1 MAVVRPSFKARVRAN
16 NSVRVSCKFLLI
28 PRHASRLAS
37 LTSML
42 VTLLCCAAGIH
53 AQTSVVTQHND
64 IGRTGQNRNETIL
77 TPANVNTTGFG
88 KLFSYAID
96 GRAYAQPLYVPGV
109 TMGAGTV
116 QAGTKHN
123 VVFIATEHDSVYAF
137 DADSNGGSNA
147 SPLWKITLL
156 DSAHGAPSG
165 ATTVPNGDVSTGDI
179 VPEVGIT
186 GTPVIDIST
195 NTMYVVGKTKESG
208 NYVQRLHALDL
219 TTGAEKSVS
228 PVTLAAQVSGNG
240 NGSSGGILKWD
251 PKWENNRAGLL
262 LLNGIVYIGFAA
274 HGDNGPWHGWILA
287 YNAASLQQASVFC
300 STSNGSGSGIWMS
313 GAGLAADT
321 VNNGR
326 IFVTTGNGAFNA
338 NNPPY
343 TNSMSYG
350 DDFVRLD
357 INNGVMNAG
366 DHFTPLNQSSLNGS
380 DADVASGG
388 VLLLPDQSA
397 GGHTHL
403 MVEAGKEGRIYLVD
417 RDNLGG
423 YNSSSDNIV
432 QEVPVNNSSQSNQ
445 NFKINGLWSTPAYW
459 NGNLYFW
466 GNGDNL
472 TAFSFVNG
480 RLANLDGNG
489 LPNPTS
495 SSSETSSFPGATPSI
510 SSNGNSNGIVWD
522 VLTSNYA
529 SNGSAVLLAH
539 NASNVGTTLY
549 SSNQDSTRDNPGI
562 ATKFVVPTIMNG
574 KVYVGTANFL
584 SVYGLLSAGQQTA
597 APSLNPGGES
607 FSGSISVTIS
617 DSTPGA
623 SIYYTTDGSTPT
635 TSSQKYTGPITVT
648 NTETINAIASASGF
662 VQSAVSSETYN
673 LLTQALAPVFSP
685 VAGSFGSTQ
694 VVTITSGTSGAKIYY
709 TTDGSTPSP
718 GAGSTQLY
726 GSAITVSSTVTIK
739 AMASL
744 AGLTLSPVTS
754 ATYTMVAGGAG
765 ISFVNGFS
773 SAPSSMTFNGST
785 VLNDSRLQLTNGGLN
800 QAGSA
805 WFNSPVDITKFT
817 NDFAFQLENADA
829 DGITFTIQ
837 NSGTTALGASGG
849 ALGYAGIVKSVAIK
863 FDLYNNNGE
872 GDDSIGIYQNGA
884 SPFVPSID
892 LSGSGID
899 LHNGDTFSVHM
910 SYNGTT
916 LAMSIIDGVTGAV
929 YNNSWAVN
937 IPQVIGSNTAYVGF
951 TGGTG
956 GMTAS
961 QKITTWSFL
970 SSGGSQQATASPTF
984 SPAAGTYLG
993 TQTVTI
999 SDATSGAAIFYTMDG
1014 STPTA
1019 SAGGSTQAYSG
1030 PLSVTST
1037 QTIKAIA
1044 GSSSLAASTVSSATY
1059 TIEQRATPPIFS
1071 PASGTFAAA
1080 QAVTISSPT
1089 PGAVI
1094 YYTTDGST
1102 PTASSTLYAGAIS
1115 VTATKTINAIAIVSG
1130 YFDSTVSTGL
1140 YTINSSGGTG
1150 VNLGGGFTA
1159 GAMNLNGSVALNGT
1173 KLRLT
1178 AGTLNAAGSAWF
1190 SSPLNVQKFNT
1201 NFTFQITPG
1210 SNPVADGFTFAIQ
1223 GNSTTAIGPMGGGLG
1238 YGPDN
1243 LTSAV
1248 SSSGPLRN
1256 SVAIKFDLYDNAGEG
1271 VNSTGLYTNGA
1282 SPTTP
1287 SVDLTGSG
1295 IDLHSGHACNVQIG
1309 YDGTN
1314 LTLTITDPTVNAAFT
1329 QSWPVNI
1336 PVVVGGN
1343 TAYVGFT
1350 AGTGGSTA
1358 IQDITSWTLS
1368 STATATAASAT
1379 PVFTPGAGTYAGTTS
1394 VTISDATS
1402 GANIFYT
1409 LDGTSPATTATG
1421 STKQYSGALTVSAT
1435 QTINAIASAAGFSP
1449 SAVASAKYT
1458 IQAPAAT
1465 ATPVISPAGGTFT
1478 SAQTVAI
1485 TDATS
1490 GAAIYY
1496 TIDGSQPTVSSTNYS
1511 GGFSV
1516 SATTTIK
1523 AIAVASGLTS
1533 SGTAT
1538 SVITIQ
1544 SAGGTGTGGTSV
1556 VSLGSGFSSAGVQ
1569 LNGNAVLNG
1578 NRLQLTDTNSPF
1590 EDASAFWTQQVNVQS
1605 FATDFSFQIINP
1617 VADGITFTIQRA
1629 GVTALG
1635 PAGGGLGYGPDT
1647 VGAAPGIPKSVAV
1660 KFDIYNNMGESP
1672 NSTGLYTNGASPTV
1686 PATAI
1691 AGGVNLQSGNIL
1703 NAHMTYDGTTLTLTI
1718 TDATNPAQTFTT
1730 SWPIDIPGTV
1740 GGTTAY
1746 VGFTGATGGSMAT
1759 EQILTW
1765 TYSASGKAPLVF
1777 QTADLVGSAVTS
1789 GPVLRIINYDGFPD
1803 GSGTILDA
1811 TRVGDN
1817 VVFTLNVPTPG
1828 IYDVKVSY
1836 KQYIPRGIM
1845 QSAVNTTNIGAPVDE
1860 FLASGV
1866 GYAQSDLGNLNFSSA
1881 GNYQVKFTVVGKNP
1895 GSTGYSV
1902 SFDTITL
1909 TPQ

>member
-1 MAVVRPSFKARVRAN
+1 MAVVTPSFKARPFAH
-16 NSVRVSCKFLLI
+16 NSLRSPFNLLSIPRKVSKFAPLALVLLI
-28 PRHASRLAS
+28 
-37 LTSML
+37 
-42 VTLLCCAAGIH
+42 LLSCGAGVQ

-88 KLFSYAID
+88 KLFSYVLD

-123 VVFIATEHDSVYAF
+123 VVFVATEHDSVYAF
-137 DADSNGGSNA
+137 DADNNGGSNA
-147 SPLWKITLL
+147 SPLWNITLL

-165 ATTVPNGDVSTGDI
+165 ATTVPNSDVSSGDI

-186 GTPVIDIST
+186 GTPVIDLST
-195 NTMYVVGKTKESG
+195 NTLYVVGKTKESG
-208 NYVQRLHALDL
+208 NYIQRLHALDI
-219 TTGAEKSVS
+219 TTGAEKSGS

-287 YNAASLQQASVFC
+287 YNAASLQQTSVFC

-321 VNNGR
+321 TGGGR
-326 IFVTTGNGAFNA
+326 IFVTTGNGAFNPIT
-338 NNPPY
+338 PPY

-357 INNGVMNAG
+357 INNGVMNVG
-366 DHFTPLNQSSLNGS
+366 DQFTPLNQSTLNGA

-388 VLLLPDQSA
+388 VLLLPDQTA

-423 YNSSSDNIV
+423 YSSSSDNIV

-445 NFKINGLWSTPAYW
+445 TFKINGLWSTPAYW

-466 GNGDNL
+466 GNGDTL

-480 RLANLDGNG
+480 RLANLDANG

-495 SSSETSSFPGATPSI
+495 SSSESSSFPGATPSI
-510 SSNGNSNGIVWD
+510 SSNGNTNGIVWD
-522 VLTSNYA
+522 VLTNNYA
-529 SNGSAVLLAH
+529 SNGAAVLLAH
-539 NASNVGTTLY
+539 NATNVGNTLY
-549 SSNQDSTRDNPGI
+549 SSNQNSTRDNPGI

-597 APSLNPGGES
+597 APTLNPGGES
-607 FSGSISVTIS
+607 FSGSISVTIT

-635 TSSQKYTGPITVT
+635 TSSQKYTAPLTVT

-662 VQSAVSSETYN
+662 VQSALSSETYN
-673 LLTQALAPVFSP
+673 LLTQALAPTFSP
-685 VAGSFGSTQ
+685 VAGSFGSAQ
-694 VVTITSGTSGAKIYY
+694 LVTISSGTSGANIYY

-739 AMASL
+739 AVASL
-744 AGLTLSPVTS
+744 TGLTLSPVTS
-754 ATYTMVAGGAG
+754 ATYTIAAGGAG

-773 SAPSSMTFNGST
+773 AAPSAMTFNGST

-805 WFNSPVDITKFT
+805 WFNTPVDITKFT
-817 NDFAFQLENADA
+817 NDFAFQLENADG

-837 NSGTTALGASGG
+837 NSSPTALGATGG
-849 ALGYAGIVKSVAIK
+849 GLGFAGIAKSVAIK
-863 FDLYNNNGE
+863 FDLYSNNGE
-872 GDDSIGIYQNGA
+872 GDDSTGIFQNGA
-884 SPFVPSID
+884 TPDVPSID
-892 LSGSGID
+892 LSSSGID

-910 SYNGTT
+910 TYNGAT
-916 LAMSIIDGVTGAV
+916 LAMSITDGVTGAV
-929 YNNSWAVN
+929 YNNSWAIN

-961 QKITTWSFL
+961 QKIETWSFL
-970 SSGGSQQATASPTF
+970 STGGSQQATATPTF

-993 TQTVTI
+993 TQTVTV
-999 SDATSGAAIFYTMDG
+999 SDTTSGAAIFYTMDG

-1019 SAGGSTQAYSG
+1019 SVGGSTQAYSA
-1030 PLSVTST
+1030 PLTVTST

-1044 GSSSLAASTVSSATY
+1044 NSASLAASAVSSATY
-1059 TIEQRATPPIFS
+1059 TIEQRATAPIFS
-1071 PASGTFAAA
+1071 PGPGTFAAA
-1080 QAVTISSPT
+1080 QSVTMSSPT
-1089 PGAVI
+1089 PGAAI
-1094 YYTTDGST
+1094 YYTTDGSA
-1102 PTASSTLYAGAIS
+1102 PTASSTLYTGAIS
-1115 VTATKTINAIAIVSG
+1115 VTSSKTINAIAIVSG
-1130 YFDSTVSTGL
+1130 YFDSTVSSAL
-1140 YTINSSGGTG
+1140 YTINSSGATA
-1150 VNLGGGFTA
+1150 VNLGSGFTA
-1159 GAMNLNGSVALNGT
+1159 GAMVLNGSAALSGT

-1178 AGTLNAAGSAWF
+1178 AGTTGAAGSAWF
-1190 SSPLNVQKFNT
+1190 SSPLNIQKFST

-1223 GNSTTAIGPMGGGLG
+1223 GNSTTAIGPTGGGLG

-1243 LTSAV
+1243 PSTAV

-1282 SPTTP
+1282 SPTSP
-1287 SVDLTGSG
+1287 FVDLTGSG
-1295 IDLHSGHACNVQIG
+1295 VDLHSGDACNVQIS

-1314 LTLTITDPTVNAAFT
+1314 LTMTITDPTVNAAFT
-1329 QSWPVNI
+1329 QTWPVNI
-1336 PVVVGGN
+1336 PSVIGGN

-1350 AGTGGSTA
+1350 GGTGGSTA

-1368 STATATAASAT
+1368 PTSTSAAAA
-1379 PVFTPGAGTYAGTTS
+1379 PVFSPGAGTYTGTTS
-1394 VTISDATS
+1394 VTISDATA
-1402 GANIFYT
+1402 GAAIYYT
-1409 LDGTSPATTATG
+1409 LDGTSPATSATG
-1421 STKQYSGALTVSAT
+1421 STQQYSGALTVSAT

-1449 SAVASAKYT
+1449 SAVASSKYT
-1458 IQAPAAT
+1458 IQAPAVT

-1478 SAQTVAI
+1478 SVQTVTI

-1496 TIDGSQPTVSSTNYS
+1496 TTDGNQPTVSSTKYA
-1511 GGFSV
+1511 GAFSV

-1523 AIAVASGLTS
+1523 AIAAASGMTA

-1538 SVITIQ
+1538 SVVTIQ
-1544 SAGGTGTGGTSV
+1544 SAGGTDGTSV
-1556 VSLGSGFSSAGVQ
+1556 INFGSGFTAAGMQ

-1578 NRLQLTDTNSPF
+1578 NRLQMTDINNTS
-1590 EDASAFWTQQVNVQS
+1590 EVASAFWTQQVNVQS
-1605 FATDFSFQIINP
+1605 FTTDISFQITNP
-1617 VADGITFTIQRA
+1617 IADGITFTIQRA

-1647 VGAAPGIPKSVAV
+1647 VGEAPGIAKSVAV
-1660 KFDIYNNMGESP
+1660 KFDIYNNAGEST
-1672 NSTGLYTNGASPTV
+1672 NSTGLYTNGASPTI
-1686 PATAI
+1686 PAI
-1691 AGGVNLQSGNIL
+1691 AIGGGVNLQSGDIL
-1703 NAHMTYDGTTLTLTI
+1703 KVHMAYDGTTLTMTI

-1740 GGTTAY
+1740 GGSTAF

-1765 TYSASGKAPLVF
+1765 TYSTSSKAALVF
-1777 QTADLVGSAVTS
+1777 QTTDLAASAVTS

-1811 TRVGDN
+1811 TAVGDN

-1828 IYDVKVSY
+1828 IYDVRVSY
-1836 KQYIPRGIM
+1836 KQYVPRGIM

-1860 FLASGV
+1860 FLATGV
-1866 GYAQSDLGNLNFSSA
+1866 AYAQSDLGNVNFSSA
-1881 GNYQVKFTVVGKNP
+1881 GNYQVKFTVVGKNA
-1895 GSTGYSV
+1895 GSTGYAIT
-1902 SFDTITL
+1902 FDAITL

>member
-1 MAVVRPSFKARVRAN
+1 MPVVRPAFEACPFAN
-16 NSVRVSCKFLLI
+16 NSSKVPYNHRSI
-28 PRHASRLAS
+28 PRKARKFAPLAS
-37 LTSML
+37 VLLML
-42 VTLLCCAAGIH
+42 LSCVAGVQ
-53 AQTSVVTQHND
+53 AQTSVTTQHND

-77 TPANVNTTGFG
+77 TPANVNTSGFG
-88 KLFSYAID
+88 KLFSYSID
-96 GRAYAQPLYVPGV
+96 GQAYAQPLYVPGV
-109 TMGAGTV
+109 TMGAGTL

-156 DSAHGAPSG
+156 DSAHGAASG
-165 ATTVPNGDVSTGDI
+165 ATTVPNGDLSTGDI
-179 VPEVGIT
+179 NPEVGIT
-186 GTPVIDIST
+186 GTPVIDTSS

-219 TTGAEKSVS
+219 TTGAEKSGS

-262 LLNGIVYIGFAA
+262 LLNGIVYLGFAA

-287 YNAASLQQASVFC
+287 YNAASLQQTSVFC

-338 NNPPY
+338 NTPPY
-343 TNSMSYG
+343 NNSMSYG

-357 INNGVMNAG
+357 INNGVMSVG

-380 DADVASGG
+380 DSDVASGG
-388 VLLLPDQSA
+388 VLLLPDQTA

-445 NFKINGLWSTPAYW
+445 TFKINGLWSTPAYW

-466 GNGDNL
+466 GNGDTL

-495 SSSETSSFPGATPSI
+495 SSPESSSYPGATPSI
-510 SSNGNSNGIVWD
+510 SSNGNTNGIVWD
-522 VLTSNYA
+522 VLTSNY
-529 SNGSAVLLAH
+529 GSSGAAVLLAH
-539 NASNVGTTLY
+539 NASNVGNSLY
-549 SSNQDSTRDNPGI
+549 SSNQNSTRDNPGV
-562 ATKFVVPTIMNG
+562 ATKFVVPTVMNG

-584 SVYGLLSAGQQTA
+584 SVFGLLGTGQQTA

-607 FSGSISVTIS
+607 FSGSLSVTIT

-648 NTETINAIASASGF
+648 TTETINAIASASGF
-662 VQSAVSSETYN
+662 VQSALSSETYN
-673 LLTQALAPVFSP
+673 VLTQALAPTFSP
-685 VAGSFGSTQ
+685 VAGSFGSAQ
-694 VVTITSGTSGAKIYY
+694 QVTITSGTPLAKIYY

-739 AMASL
+739 AVASL

-754 ATYTMVAGGAG
+754 ATYTIVAGGAG

-773 SAPSSMTFNGST
+773 AAPGSMTFNGST
-785 VLNDSRLQLTNGGLN
+785 VLNDSRLQLTNGGLS

-805 WFNSPVDITKFT
+805 WFNTPVDITKFT

-837 NSGTTALGASGG
+837 NSGVTALGAAGG
-849 ALGYAGIVKSVAIK
+849 NLGFAGIAKSVAVK

-872 GDDSIGIYQNGA
+872 GDDSTGIYQNGV
-884 SPFVPSID
+884 SPTTPAID
-892 LSGSGID
+892 LSSSGID

-910 SYNGTT
+910 TYDGAT
-916 LAMSIIDGVTGAV
+916 LAMSITDGVTGAV
-929 YNNSWAVN
+929 YNHSWSIN
-937 IPQVIGSNTAYVGF
+937 LPQVVGSNTAYVGF

-956 GMTAS
+956 GTTAS
-961 QKITTWSFL
+961 QKIETWSFL
-970 SSGGSQQATASPTF
+970 STGGSPQAAAATPTF
-984 SPAAGTYLG
+984 SPVAGTYLG

-999 SDATSGAAIFYTMDG
+999 NDATSGATIYYTMDG

-1019 SAGGSTQAYSG
+1019 SAGGSTQAYSA

-1044 GSSSLAASTVSSATY
+1044 KSSTLAASAVSSATY
-1059 TIEQRATPPIFS
+1059 TIEQRATAPIFS
-1071 PASGTFAAA
+1071 PGPGTYVAA
-1080 QAVTISSPT
+1080 QSVTISSPT
-1089 PGAVI
+1089 PGAAI
-1094 YYTTDGST
+1094 HYTTDGST
-1102 PTASSTLYAGAIS
+1102 PTASSTLYTGAIS
-1115 VTATKTINAIAIVSG
+1115 VAATKTINAIATVSG

-1140 YTINSSGGTG
+1140 YTINSSSSTG

-1159 GAMNLNGSVALNGT
+1159 GTMVLNGSAALNGT

-1178 AGTLNAAGSAWF
+1178 DGNGNEVGSSWF
-1190 SSPLNVQKFNT
+1190 SSPLNIQKFNT
-1201 NFTFQITPG
+1201 SFTFQITPG
-1210 SNPVADGFTFAIQ
+1210 TNPVADGFTFAIQ
-1223 GNSTTAIGPMGGGLG
+1223 SSGSTAIGPMGGGLG
-1238 YGPDN
+1238 YGPGTPGTAIPSPN
-1243 LTSAV
+1243 
-1248 SSSGPLRN
+1248 PLRN

-1282 SPTTP
+1282 SPTAP
-1287 SVDLTGSG
+1287 FVDLTGSG
-1295 IDLHSGHACNVQIG
+1295 VDLHSGHACNVQIS

-1314 LTLTITDPTVNAAFT
+1314 LTMTITDPTVNAAFT
-1329 QSWPVNI
+1329 QTWPVNI
-1336 PVVVGGN
+1336 PSVVGGN

-1350 AGTGGSTA
+1350 GATGGLAA

-1368 STATATAASAT
+1368 STAASATAA
-1379 PVFTPGAGTYAGTTS
+1379 
-1394 VTISDATS
+1394 
-1402 GANIFYT
+1402 
-1409 LDGTSPATTATG
+1409 
-1421 STKQYSGALTVSAT
+1421 
-1435 QTINAIASAAGFSP
+1435 
-1449 SAVASAKYT
+1449 
-1458 IQAPAAT
+1458 
-1465 ATPVISPAGGTFT
+1465 PVISPASGTFA
-1478 SAQTVAI
+1478 SAQSVTM

-1490 GAAIYY
+1490 GAVIYY
-1496 TIDGSQPTVSSTNYS
+1496 TVDGSQPTTSSTKY
-1511 GGFSV
+1511 GGAFSV
-1516 SATTTIK
+1516 GTSATIK
-1523 AIAVASGLTS
+1523 AIAVASGLAA

-1544 SAGGTGTGGTSV
+1544 SAGSSGGGSGGTGGTSV
-1556 VSLGSGFSSAGVQ
+1556 VSFGSGFSASGMQ

-1578 NRLQLTDTNSPF
+1578 NRLQLTDTNSLS
-1590 EDASAFWTQQVNVQS
+1590 EDASAFWNQQVNVQT
-1605 FATDFSFQIINP
+1605 FTTDFSFQIINP

-1647 VGAAPGIPKSVAV
+1647 VGGTPGIPTSVAV
-1660 KFDIYNNMGESP
+1660 KFDIYNNAGESS
-1672 NSTGLYTNGASPTV
+1672 NSTGLYINGASPTM

-1691 AGGVNLQSGNIL
+1691 GGGVNLLSGDIL
-1703 NAHMTYDGTTLTLTI
+1703 KVHITYDGTTLTMTV
-1718 TDATNPAQTFTT
+1718 TDTTNPAQTFTT
-1730 SWPIDIPGTV
+1730 SWPINIPTTV

-1746 VGFTGATGGSMAT
+1746 VGFTGSTGGSTAT
-1759 EQILTW
+1759 EQILSW
-1765 TYSASGKAPLVF
+1765 TYSTSGKAPLVF
-1777 QTADLVGSAVTS
+1777 QTTALAASAVTS
-1789 GPVLRIINYDGFPD
+1789 GPALRTFSYPGFPD

-1811 TRVGDN
+1811 TNVGDN

-1836 KQYIPRGIM
+1836 KQNIPRGIM
-1845 QSAVNTTNIGAPVDE
+1845 QSAVNATNIGAPVDE
-1860 FLASGV
+1860 FLSTGE
-1866 GYAQSDLGNLNFSSA
+1866 GYAQSDLGNVNFASA
-1881 GNYQVKFTVVGKNP
+1881 GNYNVKFTVVGKDA
-1895 GSTGYSV
+1895 GSTGYPI

>member
-1 MAVVRPSFKARVRAN
+1 MLL
-16 NSVRVSCKFLLI
+16 SC
-28 PRHASRLAS
+28 
-37 LTSML
+37 
-42 VTLLCCAAGIH
+42 VAGVQ
-53 AQTSVVTQHND
+53 AQTSVTTQHND

-77 TPANVNTTGFG
+77 TPANVNTSGFG
-88 KLFSYAID
+88 KLFSYSID
-96 GRAYAQPLYVPGV
+96 GQAYAQPLYVPGV
-109 TMGAGTV
+109 TMGAGTL

-156 DSAHGAPSG
+156 DSAHGAASG
-165 ATTVPNGDVSTGDI
+165 ATTVPNGDLSTGDI
-179 VPEVGIT
+179 NPEVGIT
-186 GTPVIDIST
+186 GTPVIDTSS

-219 TTGAEKSVS
+219 TTGAEKSGS

-262 LLNGIVYIGFAA
+262 LLNGIVYLGFAA

-287 YNAASLQQASVFC
+287 YNAASLQQTSVFC

-338 NNPPY
+338 NTPPY
-343 TNSMSYG
+343 NNSMSYG

-357 INNGVMNAG
+357 INNGVMSVG

-380 DADVASGG
+380 DSDVASGG
-388 VLLLPDQSA
+388 VLLLPDQAA

-445 NFKINGLWSTPAYW
+445 TFKINGLWSTPAYW

-466 GNGDNL
+466 GNGDTL

-495 SSSETSSFPGATPSI
+495 SSPESSSYPGATPSI
-510 SSNGNSNGIVWD
+510 SSNGNTNGIVWD
-522 VLTSNYA
+522 VLTSNY
-529 SNGSAVLLAH
+529 GSSGAAVLLAH
-539 NASNVGTTLY
+539 NASNVGNSLY
-549 SSNQDSTRDNPGI
+549 SSNQNSTRDNPGV
-562 ATKFVVPTIMNG
+562 ATKFVVPTVMNG

-584 SVYGLLSAGQQTA
+584 SVFGLLGTGQQTA

-607 FSGSISVTIS
+607 FSGSLSVTIT

-648 NTETINAIASASGF
+648 TTETINAIASASGF
-662 VQSAVSSETYN
+662 VQSALSSETYN
-673 LLTQALAPVFSP
+673 VLTQALAPTFSP
-685 VAGSFGSTQ
+685 VAGSFGSAQ
-694 VVTITSGTSGAKIYY
+694 QVTITSGTPLAKIYY

-739 AMASL
+739 AVASL

-754 ATYTMVAGGAG
+754 ATYTIVAGGAG

-773 SAPSSMTFNGST
+773 AAPGSMTFNGST
-785 VLNDSRLQLTNGGLN
+785 VLNDSRLQLTNGGLS

-805 WFNSPVDITKFT
+805 WFNTPVDITKFT

-837 NSGTTALGASGG
+837 NSGVTALGAAGG
-849 ALGYAGIVKSVAIK
+849 NLGFAGIAKSVAVK

-872 GDDSIGIYQNGA
+872 GDDSTGIYQNGV
-884 SPFVPSID
+884 SPTTPAID
-892 LSGSGID
+892 LSSSGID

-910 SYNGTT
+910 TYDGAT
-916 LAMSIIDGVTGAV
+916 LAMSITDGVTGAV
-929 YNNSWAVN
+929 YNHSWSIN
-937 IPQVIGSNTAYVGF
+937 LPQVVGSNTAYVGF

-956 GMTAS
+956 GTTAS
-961 QKITTWSFL
+961 QKIETWSFL
-970 SSGGSQQATASPTF
+970 STGGSPQAAAATPTF
-984 SPAAGTYLG
+984 SPVAGTYLG

-999 SDATSGAAIFYTMDG
+999 NDATSGATIYYTMDG

-1019 SAGGSTQAYSG
+1019 SAGGSTQAYSA

-1044 GSSSLAASTVSSATY
+1044 KSSTLAASAVSSATY
-1059 TIEQRATPPIFS
+1059 TIEQRATAPIFS
-1071 PASGTFAAA
+1071 PGPGTYVAA
-1080 QAVTISSPT
+1080 QSVTISSPT
-1089 PGAVI
+1089 PGAAI
-1094 YYTTDGST
+1094 HYTTDGST
-1102 PTASSTLYAGAIS
+1102 PTASSTLYTGAIS
-1115 VTATKTINAIAIVSG
+1115 VAATKTINAIATVSG

-1140 YTINSSGGTG
+1140 YTINSSSSTG

-1159 GAMNLNGSVALNGT
+1159 GTMVLNGSAALNGT

-1178 AGTLNAAGSAWF
+1178 DGNGNEVGSSWF
-1190 SSPLNVQKFNT
+1190 SSPLNIQKFNT
-1201 NFTFQITPG
+1201 SFTFQITPG
-1210 SNPVADGFTFAIQ
+1210 TNPVADGFTFAIQ
-1223 GNSTTAIGPMGGGLG
+1223 SSGSTAIGPMGGGLG
-1238 YGPDN
+1238 YGPGTPGTAIPSPN
-1243 LTSAV
+1243 
-1248 SSSGPLRN
+1248 PLRN

-1282 SPTTP
+1282 SPTAP
-1287 SVDLTGSG
+1287 FVDLTGSG
-1295 IDLHSGHACNVQIG
+1295 VDLHSGHACNVQIS

-1314 LTLTITDPTVNAAFT
+1314 LTMTITDPTVNAAFT
-1329 QSWPVNI
+1329 QTWPVNI
-1336 PVVVGGN
+1336 PSVVGGN

-1350 AGTGGSTA
+1350 GATGGLAA

-1368 STATATAASAT
+1368 STAASATAA
-1379 PVFTPGAGTYAGTTS
+1379 
-1394 VTISDATS
+1394 
-1402 GANIFYT
+1402 
-1409 LDGTSPATTATG
+1409 
-1421 STKQYSGALTVSAT
+1421 
-1435 QTINAIASAAGFSP
+1435 
-1449 SAVASAKYT
+1449 
-1458 IQAPAAT
+1458 
-1465 ATPVISPAGGTFT
+1465 PVISPASGTFA
-1478 SAQTVAI
+1478 SAQSVTM

-1490 GAAIYY
+1490 GAVIYY
-1496 TIDGSQPTVSSTNYS
+1496 TVDGSQPTTSSTKY
-1511 GGFSV
+1511 GGAFSV
-1516 SATTTIK
+1516 GTSATIK
-1523 AIAVASGLTS
+1523 AIAVASGLAA

-1544 SAGGTGTGGTSV
+1544 SAGSSGGGSGGTGGTSV
-1556 VSLGSGFSSAGVQ
+1556 VSFGSGFSASGMQ

-1578 NRLQLTDTNSPF
+1578 NRLQLTDTNSLS
-1590 EDASAFWTQQVNVQS
+1590 EDASAFWNQQVNVQT
-1605 FATDFSFQIINP
+1605 FTTDFSFQIINP

-1647 VGAAPGIPKSVAV
+1647 VGGTPGIPTSVAV
-1660 KFDIYNNMGESP
+1660 KFDIYNNAGESS
-1672 NSTGLYTNGASPTV
+1672 NSTGLYINGASPTM

-1691 AGGVNLQSGNIL
+1691 GGGVNLLSGDIL
-1703 NAHMTYDGTTLTLTI
+1703 KVHITYDGTTLTMTV
-1718 TDATNPAQTFTT
+1718 TDTTNPAQTFTT
-1730 SWPIDIPGTV
+1730 SWPINIPTTV

-1746 VGFTGATGGSMAT
+1746 VGFTGSTGGSTAT
-1759 EQILTW
+1759 EQILSW
-1765 TYSASGKAPLVF
+1765 TYSTSGKAPLVF
-1777 QTADLVGSAVTS
+1777 QTTALAASAVTS
-1789 GPVLRIINYDGFPD
+1789 GPALRTFSYPGFPD

-1811 TRVGDN
+1811 TNVGDN

-1836 KQYIPRGIM
+1836 KQNIPRGIM
-1845 QSAVNTTNIGAPVDE
+1845 QSAVNATNIGAPVDE
-1860 FLASGV
+1860 FLSTGE
-1866 GYAQSDLGNLNFSSA
+1866 GYAQSDLGNVNFASA
-1881 GNYQVKFTVVGKNP
+1881 GNYNVKFTVVGKDA
-1895 GSTGYSV
+1895 GSTGYPI

>member
-1 MAVVRPSFKARVRAN
+1 MPVVRPAFEACPFAN
-16 NSVRVSCKFLLI
+16 NSSKVPYNHRSI
-28 PRHASRLAS
+28 PRKARKFAPLAS
-37 LTSML
+37 VLLML
-42 VTLLCCAAGIH
+42 LSCVAGVQ
-53 AQTSVVTQHND
+53 AQTSVTTQHND

-77 TPANVNTTGFG
+77 TPANVNTSGFG
-88 KLFSYAID
+88 KLFSYSID
-96 GRAYAQPLYVPGV
+96 GQAYAQPLYVPGV
-109 TMGAGTV
+109 TMGAGTL

-156 DSAHGAPSG
+156 DSAHGAASG
-165 ATTVPNGDVSTGDI
+165 ATTVPNGDLSTGDI
-179 VPEVGIT
+179 NPEVGIT
-186 GTPVIDIST
+186 GTPVIDTSS

-219 TTGAEKSVS
+219 TTGAEKSGS

-262 LLNGIVYIGFAA
+262 LLNGIVYLGFAA

-287 YNAASLQQASVFC
+287 YNAASLQQTSVFC

-338 NNPPY
+338 NTPPY
-343 TNSMSYG
+343 NNSMSYG

-357 INNGVMNAG
+357 INNGVMSVG

-380 DADVASGG
+380 DSDVASGG
-388 VLLLPDQSA
+388 VLLLPDQTA

-445 NFKINGLWSTPAYW
+445 TFKINGLWSTPAYW

-466 GNGDNL
+466 GNGDTL

-495 SSSETSSFPGATPSI
+495 SSPESSSYPGATPSI
-510 SSNGNSNGIVWD
+510 SSNGNTNGIVWD
-522 VLTSNYA
+522 VLTSNY
-529 SNGSAVLLAH
+529 GSSGAAVLLAH
-539 NASNVGTTLY
+539 NASNVGNSLY
-549 SSNQDSTRDNPGI
+549 SSNQNSTRDNPGV
-562 ATKFVVPTIMNG
+562 ATKFVVPTVMNG

-584 SVYGLLSAGQQTA
+584 SVFGLLGTGQQTA

-607 FSGSISVTIS
+607 FSGSLSVTIT

-648 NTETINAIASASGF
+648 TTETINAIASASGF
-662 VQSAVSSETYN
+662 VQSALSSETYN
-673 LLTQALAPVFSP
+673 VLTQALAPTFSP
-685 VAGSFGSTQ
+685 VAGSFGSAQ
-694 VVTITSGTSGAKIYY
+694 QVTITSGTPLAKIYY

-739 AMASL
+739 AVASL

-754 ATYTMVAGGAG
+754 ATYTIVAGGAG

-773 SAPSSMTFNGST
+773 AAPGSMTFNGST
-785 VLNDSRLQLTNGGLN
+785 VLNDSRLQLTNGGLS

-805 WFNSPVDITKFT
+805 WFNTPVDITKFT

-837 NSGTTALGASGG
+837 NSGVTALGAAGG
-849 ALGYAGIVKSVAIK
+849 NLGFAGIAKSVAVK

-872 GDDSIGIYQNGA
+872 GDDSTGIYQNGV
-884 SPFVPSID
+884 SPTTPAID
-892 LSGSGID
+892 LSSSGID

-910 SYNGTT
+910 TYDGAT
-916 LAMSIIDGVTGAV
+916 LAMSITDGVTGAV
-929 YNNSWAVN
+929 YNHSWSIN
-937 IPQVIGSNTAYVGF
+937 LPQVVGSNTAYVGF

-956 GMTAS
+956 GTTAS
-961 QKITTWSFL
+961 QKIETWSFL
-970 SSGGSQQATASPTF
+970 STGGSPQAAAATPTF
-984 SPAAGTYLG
+984 SPVAGTYLG

-999 SDATSGAAIFYTMDG
+999 NDATSGATIYYTMDG

-1019 SAGGSTQAYSG
+1019 SAGGSTQAYSA

-1044 GSSSLAASTVSSATY
+1044 KSSTLAASAVSSATY
-1059 TIEQRATPPIFS
+1059 TIEQRATAPIFS
-1071 PASGTFAAA
+1071 PGPGTYVAA
-1080 QAVTISSPT
+1080 QSVTISSPT
-1089 PGAVI
+1089 PGAAI
-1094 YYTTDGST
+1094 HYTTDGST
-1102 PTASSTLYAGAIS
+1102 PTASSTLYTGAIS
-1115 VTATKTINAIAIVSG
+1115 VAATKTINAIATVSG

-1140 YTINSSGGTG
+1140 YTINSSSSTG

-1159 GAMNLNGSVALNGT
+1159 GAMVLNGSAALNGT

-1178 AGTLNAAGSAWF
+1178 DGNGNEVGSSWF
-1190 SSPLNVQKFNT
+1190 SSPLNIQKFNT
-1201 NFTFQITPG
+1201 SFTFQITPG
-1210 SNPVADGFTFAIQ
+1210 TNPVADGFTFAIQ
-1223 GNSTTAIGPMGGGLG
+1223 SSGSTAIGPMGGGLG
-1238 YGPDN
+1238 YGPGTPGTAIPSPN
-1243 LTSAV
+1243 
-1248 SSSGPLRN
+1248 PLRN

-1282 SPTTP
+1282 SPTAP
-1287 SVDLTGSG
+1287 FVDLTGSG
-1295 IDLHSGHACNVQIG
+1295 VDLHSGHACNVQIS

-1314 LTLTITDPTVNAAFT
+1314 LTMTITDPTVNAAFT
-1329 QSWPVNI
+1329 QTWPVNI
-1336 PVVVGGN
+1336 PSVVGGN

-1350 AGTGGSTA
+1350 GATGGLAA

-1368 STATATAASAT
+1368 STAASATAA
-1379 PVFTPGAGTYAGTTS
+1379 
-1394 VTISDATS
+1394 
-1402 GANIFYT
+1402 
-1409 LDGTSPATTATG
+1409 
-1421 STKQYSGALTVSAT
+1421 
-1435 QTINAIASAAGFSP
+1435 
-1449 SAVASAKYT
+1449 
-1458 IQAPAAT
+1458 
-1465 ATPVISPAGGTFT
+1465 PVISPASGTFA
-1478 SAQTVAI
+1478 SAQSVTM

-1490 GAAIYY
+1490 GAVIYY
-1496 TIDGSQPTVSSTNYS
+1496 TVDGSQPTTSSTKY
-1511 GGFSV
+1511 GGAFSV
-1516 SATTTIK
+1516 GTSATIK
-1523 AIAVASGLTS
+1523 AIAVASGLAA

-1544 SAGGTGTGGTSV
+1544 SAGSSGGGSGGTGGTSV
-1556 VSLGSGFSSAGVQ
+1556 VSFGSGFSASGMQ

-1578 NRLQLTDTNSPF
+1578 NRLQLTDTNSLS
-1590 EDASAFWTQQVNVQS
+1590 EDASAFWNQQVNVQT
-1605 FATDFSFQIINP
+1605 FTTDFSFQIINP

-1647 VGAAPGIPKSVAV
+1647 VGGTPGIPTSVAV
-1660 KFDIYNNMGESP
+1660 KFDIYNNAGESS
-1672 NSTGLYTNGASPTV
+1672 NSTGLYINGASPTM

-1691 AGGVNLQSGNIL
+1691 GGGVNLLSGDIL
-1703 NAHMTYDGTTLTLTI
+1703 KVHITYDGTTLTMTV
-1718 TDATNPAQTFTT
+1718 TDTTNPAQTFTT
-1730 SWPIDIPGTV
+1730 SWPINIPTTV

-1746 VGFTGATGGSMAT
+1746 VGFTGSTGGSTAT
-1759 EQILTW
+1759 EQILSW
-1765 TYSASGKAPLVF
+1765 TYSTSGKAPLVF
-1777 QTADLVGSAVTS
+1777 QTTALAASAVTS
-1789 GPVLRIINYDGFPD
+1789 GPALRTFSYPGFPD

-1811 TRVGDN
+1811 TNVGDN

-1836 KQYIPRGIM
+1836 KQNIPRGIM
-1845 QSAVNTTNIGAPVDE
+1845 QSAVNATNIGAPVDE
-1860 FLASGV
+1860 FLSTGE
-1866 GYAQSDLGNLNFSSA
+1866 GYAQSDLGNVNFASA
-1881 GNYQVKFTVVGKNP
+1881 GNYNVKFTVVGKDA
-1895 GSTGYSV
+1895 GSTGYPI

>member
-1 MAVVRPSFKARVRAN
+1 MLL
-16 NSVRVSCKFLLI
+16 SC
-28 PRHASRLAS
+28 
-37 LTSML
+37 
-42 VTLLCCAAGIH
+42 VAGVQ
-53 AQTSVVTQHND
+53 AQTSVTTQHND

-77 TPANVNTTGFG
+77 TPANVNTSGFG
-88 KLFSYAID
+88 KLFSYSID
-96 GRAYAQPLYVPGV
+96 GQAYAQPLYVPGV
-109 TMGAGTV
+109 TMGAGTL

-156 DSAHGAPSG
+156 DSAHGAASG
-165 ATTVPNGDVSTGDI
+165 ATTVPNGDLSTGDI
-179 VPEVGIT
+179 NPEVGIT
-186 GTPVIDIST
+186 GTPVIDTSS
-195 NTMYVVGKTKESG
+195 NTMYVAGKTKESG

-219 TTGAEKSVS
+219 TTGAEKSGS

-262 LLNGIVYIGFAA
+262 LLNGIVYLGFAA

-287 YNAASLQQASVFC
+287 YNAASLQQTSVFC

-338 NNPPY
+338 NTPPY
-343 TNSMSYG
+343 NNSMSYG

-357 INNGVMNAG
+357 INNGVMSVG

-380 DADVASGG
+380 DSDVASGG
-388 VLLLPDQSA
+388 VLLLPDQTA

-445 NFKINGLWSTPAYW
+445 TFKINGLWSTPAYW

-466 GNGDNL
+466 GNGDTL

-495 SSSETSSFPGATPSI
+495 SSPESSSYPGATPSI
-510 SSNGNSNGIVWD
+510 SSNGNTNGIVWD
-522 VLTSNYA
+522 VLTSNY
-529 SNGSAVLLAH
+529 GSSGAAVLLAH
-539 NASNVGTTLY
+539 NASNVGNSLY
-549 SSNQDSTRDNPGI
+549 SSNQNSTRDNPGV
-562 ATKFVVPTIMNG
+562 ATKFVVPTVMNG

-584 SVYGLLSAGQQTA
+584 SVFGLLGTGQQTA

-607 FSGSISVTIS
+607 FSGSLSVTIT

-648 NTETINAIASASGF
+648 TTETINAIASASGF
-662 VQSAVSSETYN
+662 VQSALSSETYN
-673 LLTQALAPVFSP
+673 VLTQALAPTFSP
-685 VAGSFGSTQ
+685 VAGSFGSAQ
-694 VVTITSGTSGAKIYY
+694 QVTITSSTPLAKIYY

-739 AMASL
+739 AVASL

-754 ATYTMVAGGAG
+754 ATYTIVAGGAG

-773 SAPSSMTFNGST
+773 AAPGSMTFNGST
-785 VLNDSRLQLTNGGLN
+785 VLNDSRLQLTNGGLS

-805 WFNSPVDITKFT
+805 WFNTPVDITKFT

-837 NSGTTALGASGG
+837 NSGVTALGAAGG
-849 ALGYAGIVKSVAIK
+849 NLGFAGIAKSVAVK

-872 GDDSIGIYQNGA
+872 GDDSTGIYQNGV
-884 SPFVPSID
+884 SPTTPAID
-892 LSGSGID
+892 LSSSGID

-910 SYNGTT
+910 TYDGAT
-916 LAMSIIDGVTGAV
+916 LAMSITDGVTGAV
-929 YNNSWAVN
+929 YNHSWSIN
-937 IPQVIGSNTAYVGF
+937 LPQVVGSNTAYVGF

-956 GMTAS
+956 GTTAS
-961 QKITTWSFL
+961 QKIETWSFL
-970 SSGGSQQATASPTF
+970 STGGSPQAAAATPTF
-984 SPAAGTYLG
+984 SPVAGTYLG

-999 SDATSGAAIFYTMDG
+999 NDATSGATIYYTMDG

-1019 SAGGSTQAYSG
+1019 SAGGSTQAYSA

-1044 GSSSLAASTVSSATY
+1044 KSSTLAASAVSSATY
-1059 TIEQRATPPIFS
+1059 TIEQRATAPIFS
-1071 PASGTFAAA
+1071 PGPGTYVAA
-1080 QAVTISSPT
+1080 QSVTISSPT
-1089 PGAVI
+1089 PGAAI
-1094 YYTTDGST
+1094 HYTTDGST
-1102 PTASSTLYAGAIS
+1102 PTASSTLYTGAIS
-1115 VTATKTINAIAIVSG
+1115 VAATKTINAIATVSG

-1140 YTINSSGGTG
+1140 YTINSSSSTG

-1159 GAMNLNGSVALNGT
+1159 GTMVLNGSAALNGT

-1178 AGTLNAAGSAWF
+1178 DGNGNEVGSSWF
-1190 SSPLNVQKFNT
+1190 SSPLNIQKFNT
-1201 NFTFQITPG
+1201 SFTFQITPG
-1210 SNPVADGFTFAIQ
+1210 TNPVADGFTFAIQ
-1223 GNSTTAIGPMGGGLG
+1223 SSGSTAIGPMGGGLG
-1238 YGPDN
+1238 YGPGTPGTAIPSPN
-1243 LTSAV
+1243 
-1248 SSSGPLRN
+1248 PLRN

-1282 SPTTP
+1282 SPTAP
-1287 SVDLTGSG
+1287 FVDLTGSG
-1295 IDLHSGHACNVQIG
+1295 VDLHSGHACNVQIS

-1314 LTLTITDPTVNAAFT
+1314 LTMTITDPTVNAAFT
-1329 QSWPVNI
+1329 QTWPVNI
-1336 PVVVGGN
+1336 PSVVGGN

-1350 AGTGGSTA
+1350 GATGGLAA

-1368 STATATAASAT
+1368 STAASATAA
-1379 PVFTPGAGTYAGTTS
+1379 
-1394 VTISDATS
+1394 
-1402 GANIFYT
+1402 
-1409 LDGTSPATTATG
+1409 
-1421 STKQYSGALTVSAT
+1421 
-1435 QTINAIASAAGFSP
+1435 
-1449 SAVASAKYT
+1449 
-1458 IQAPAAT
+1458 
-1465 ATPVISPAGGTFT
+1465 PVISPASGTFA
-1478 SAQTVAI
+1478 SAQSVTM

-1490 GAAIYY
+1490 GAVIYY
-1496 TIDGSQPTVSSTNYS
+1496 TVDGSQPTTSSTKY
-1511 GGFSV
+1511 GGAFSV
-1516 SATTTIK
+1516 GTSATIK
-1523 AIAVASGLTS
+1523 AIAVASGLAA

-1544 SAGGTGTGGTSV
+1544 SAGSSGGGSGGTGGTSV
-1556 VSLGSGFSSAGVQ
+1556 VSFGSGFSASGMQ

-1578 NRLQLTDTNSPF
+1578 NRLQLTDTNSLS
-1590 EDASAFWTQQVNVQS
+1590 EDASAFWNQQVNVQT
-1605 FATDFSFQIINP
+1605 FTTDFSFQIINP

-1647 VGAAPGIPKSVAV
+1647 VGGTPGIPTSVAV
-1660 KFDIYNNMGESP
+1660 KFDIYNNAGESS
-1672 NSTGLYTNGASPTV
+1672 NSTGLYINGASPTM

-1691 AGGVNLQSGNIL
+1691 GGGVNLLSGDIL
-1703 NAHMTYDGTTLTLTI
+1703 KVHITYDGTTLTMTV
-1718 TDATNPAQTFTT
+1718 TDTTNPAQTFTT
-1730 SWPIDIPGTV
+1730 SWPINIPTTV

-1746 VGFTGATGGSMAT
+1746 VGFTGSTGGSTAT
-1759 EQILTW
+1759 EQILSW
-1765 TYSASGKAPLVF
+1765 TYSTSGKAPLVF
-1777 QTADLVGSAVTS
+1777 QTTALAASAVTS
-1789 GPVLRIINYDGFPD
+1789 GPALRTFSYPGFPD

-1811 TRVGDN
+1811 TNVGDN

-1836 KQYIPRGIM
+1836 KQNIPRGIM
-1845 QSAVNTTNIGAPVDE
+1845 QSAVNATNIGAPVDE
-1860 FLASGV
+1860 FLSTGE
-1866 GYAQSDLGNLNFSSA
+1866 GYAQSDLGNVNFASA
-1881 GNYQVKFTVVGKNP
+1881 GNYNVKFTVVGKDA
-1895 GSTGYSV
+1895 GSTGYPI